1 MAVPF
6 YDRVSPRCTRCQRRK
21 HVDKFR
27 KWYAGRFVLRPYC
40 LGCEPGERMEESRA
54 TNPMSAPQPP
64 TTPHLKRKAWR
75 FTMNGLNEAHAWCM
89 QTAQRST
96 PAWREFLDAYSNAV
110 ASAVERA
117 ENMQRWGKDAPAVD
131 YFFSPSMLRRLKE
144 LYEVADPQG
153 AMPYGKPACLKWWAW
168 GGFDAV

>member
-40 LGCEPGERMEESRA
+40 LDCEPSERMEESRA
-54 TNPMSAPQPP
+54 MNPALGPQPR

-75 FTMNGLNEAHAWCM
+75 VTMNALSEAQAWCM
-89 QTAQRST
+89 QTAPRRT
-96 PAWREFLDAYSNAV
+96 LEWREFLDAYSDAI
-110 ASAVERA
+110 ASAFDRA
-117 ENMQRWGKDAPAVD
+117 AHMQRWGNDAPAVD

-144 LYEVADPQG
+144 LYEAADPQG
-153 AMPYGKPACLKWWAW
+153 ELPYGKPACLKWCAW
-168 GGFDAV
+168 GGIDAV